1 MSGDGIIDKARR
13 MLGIGVPA
21 ATAMRMEELGESYR
35 RGFNNGEAAAR
46 EETRKTAKNP
56 NHIAHFLRLKCAG
69 DLLNSGVYPNIKELT
84 EAMGAY
90 DAMFRLRDMPNLDDD
105 LVQAIVIGDGTTP
118 RVGAMLA
125 FRTKWYVTSV
135 DPNMH
140 PRDFHVKR
148 LQTRRQRIEDATGL
162 QVFGARHIMV
172 FAIHSHGPL
181 RLTKQQIPDGAER
194 ISVIAMPCCKPQL
207 WDNKVP
213 PDFKYRDRG
222 VWSPKNEIH
231 IWNSVSLC

>member
-1 MSGDGIIDKARR
+1 MSGDGIIDKTRR
-13 MLGIGVPA
+13 FLGIGVPREMS
-21 ATAMRMEELGESYR
+21 MRIEALAEAYR
-35 RGFNNGEAAAR
+35 RGFSVGETTAR
-46 EETRKTAKNP
+46 DEARKDAKNP
-56 NHIAHFLRLKCAG
+56 NHLAHFLRLKCAG
-69 DLLNSGVYPNIKELT
+69 DLLNCGVYPNIRELT

-105 LVQAIVIGDGTTP
+105 TVQAIVIGDGTTP
-118 RVGAMLA
+118 RVGAMVA
-125 FRTKWYVTSV
+125 FRTKWNVVSV

-140 PRDFHVKR
+140 PRNFRVTR
-148 LQTRRQRIEDATGL
+148 LETRRQRIEDTTNL
-162 QVFGARHIMV
+162 QGFGVQRIVV

-181 RLTKQQIPDGAER
+181 RLTKQQVQDGVNR

-207 WDNKVP
+207 WDNRIA